1 MWTCKMNLIEKCKN
15 KKVKKNLR
23 RTETIVS
30 MNMYRYNNIMWDLIQ
45 RYQAVEWKVYV
56 LKYIYIY
63 FFFLCKSQ
71 KRQFNSNF
79 RIAFCNKKVGFLQPP
94 NYCRVLYYIIYYIVE
109 YFGNSYTI
117 TISYKSGCFIYTKNS
132 L

>member
-63 FFFLCKSQ
+63 FFS
-71 KRQFNSNF
+71 
-79 RIAFCNKKVGFLQPP
+79 LQ
-94 NYCRVLYYIIYYIVE
+94 
-109 YFGNSYTI
+109 
-117 TISYKSGCFIYTKNS
+117 ISEETV
-132 L
+132 